1 MRIRDG
7 RVDDVDSTPEVRW
20 APHVGTGLAEV
31 RVVASDPATAQR
43 VARVLRRVFPCDE
56 PRSYPAG
63 ADGRGTLL
71 HLTVDTRLATGSAHK
86 AAPWLYSSRSQGERT
101 HIDEPCCT
109 HAAPPAPD
117 EYRTGA

>member
-1 MRIRDG
+1 MRIWDG

-20 APHVGTGLAEV
+20 APHVGAGLAEV
-31 RVVASDPATAQR
+31 RVVAADPATAQR

-71 HLTVDTRLATGSAHK
+71 HLTVDTHLASGTPHEAG
-86 AAPWLYSSRSQGERT
+86 PWLYSSRSQGERT

-109 HAAPPAPD
+109 YAARPVPD
-117 EYRTGA
+117 A

>member
-1 MRIRDG
+1 
-7 RVDDVDSTPEVRW
+7 
-20 APHVGTGLAEV
+20 
-31 RVVASDPATAQR
+31 
-43 VARVLRRVFPCDE
+43 VFPCDE

-71 HLTVDTRLATGSAHK
+71 HLTVDTRLATGSTHK

-101 HIDEPCCT
+101 HIDEPCT
-109 HAAPPAPD
+109 HAAQPAPG